1 MQTVGLGGQV
11 RFDSRVRSGGNLVD
25 PSPYTITIINPLGQV
40 MVNAATP
47 VRDGVGIF
55 HYLYTVPTN
64 GVMGVWNA
72 VWNGTLNGA
81 SITNTEEFTVGVAG
95 QISTGVGVA
104 MPTQPSFSDLLGDR
118 QYASQYSTDAVVGF
132 VVHKLGVPA
141 NADSS
146 VTVSMQSLDGSVTV
160 FSRTATN
167 PAPGVYQTTL
177 SSLETSSPGI
187 YRITFNYTIS
197 GVPQV
202 YVGLLEVGMSS
213 PAYDVLTTDMKV
225 VVEGVWVRFA
235 DLFDSPSGGPHL
247 QVYFQ
252 TRFTRNRMAQ
262 LLRVAMNKLNTMS
275 QPQMTFS
282 LDPGGNQFP
291 LAQFA
296 GVLDSALYIEAVK
309 HLIRSYVEQPMPENI
324 QVARQDRRDYMDRWE
339 RVLEMEQNDFTRQT
353 EIFKMAYMGLS
364 KPRVLVSGGVF
375 GNFGPVRLP
384 GNAMARPRLWMR
396 FY

>member
-1 MQTVGLGGQV
+1 MQTVGLGGQI
-11 RFDSRVRSGGNLVD
+11 RFDSRVRSGGNLVN
-25 PSPYTITIINPLGQV
+25 PTSYTITIINPLGQV
-40 MVNAATP
+40 MVNAVTP
-47 VRDGVGIF
+47 VHDGTGVF

-64 GVMGVWNA
+64 GVMGVWNT
-72 VWNGTLNGA
+72 VWNGVLNGA
-81 SITNTEEFTVGVAG
+81 AITNTEEFSVEMAG
-95 QISTGVGVA
+95 QISTGTGV
-104 MPTQPSFSDLLGDR
+104 PTPIRQSFSDMLGDR
-118 QYASQYSTDAVVGF
+118 QYASQYSTDAIVGF

-146 VTVSMQSLDGSVTV
+146 VTVSMQTLDGSATV
-160 FSRTATN
+160 FSRTADN
-167 PAPGVYQTTL
+167 PAAGVYQTTL
-177 SSLETSSPGI
+177 SSLETATPSV
-187 YRITFNYTIS
+187 YRITFNYTIN
-197 GVPQV
+197 GIPQV
-202 YVGLLEVGMSS
+202 YVGLMEVGVSS
-213 PAYDVLTTDMKV
+213 PYYDVLSTTMKA

-275 QPQMTFS
+275 QPQMTFT
-282 LDPGGNQFP
+282 LDPAGPQFP
-291 LAQFA
+291 VAQFA

-339 RVLEMEQNDFTRQT
+339 RVLQMEQEDFTRQS

-375 GNFGPVRLP
+375 GDYGPVRLP
-384 GNAMARPRLWMR
+384 SNAMARPHLWAR
-396 FY
+396 YY

>member
-1 MQTVGLGGQV
+1 MQTVGLGGQI
-11 RFDSRVRSGGNLVD
+11 RFDSRVRSGGSLVD
-25 PSPYTITIINPLGQV
+25 PSTYTATIINPLGQV

-47 VRDGVGIF
+47 VRDGVGLY

-64 GVMGVWNA
+64 GVMGVWNT
-72 VWNGTLNGA
+72 VWNGILNGA
-81 SITNTEEFTVGVAG
+81 AITNTEEFTVEMAG
-95 QISTGVGVA
+95 QISTGAGVA
-104 MPTQPSFSDLLGDR
+104 APERPSFSELLGDR
-118 QYASQYSTDAVVGF
+118 QYASQYSADTVVGF

-146 VTVSMQSLDGSVTV
+146 VTVSMQTLDGTATV
-160 FSRTATN
+160 FSRSATN

-177 SSLETSSPGI
+177 SSLETASPGI

-197 GVPQV
+197 SVPQV
-202 YVGLLEVGMSS
+202 YVGLLEVGVSS
-213 PAYDVLTTDMKV
+213 PAYDVLPSTMKG
-225 VVEGVWVRFA
+225 VVEQVWIRFA

-262 LLRVAMNKLNTMS
+262 LLQMAMNKLNTIS
-275 QPQMTFS
+275 QPQMTFT
-282 LDPGGNQFP
+282 LDPAGPQFP

-296 GVLDSALYIEAVK
+296 GVLDSALYIEALK
-309 HLIRSYVEQPMPENI
+309 HLIRSYVEQPMPENV

-339 RVLEMEQNDFTRQT
+339 RVLQMELNDFTRQS

-375 GNFGPVRLP
+375 GNYGPIRLP
-384 GNAMARPRLWMR
+384 GNAMARPHLWAR
-396 FY
+396 YY